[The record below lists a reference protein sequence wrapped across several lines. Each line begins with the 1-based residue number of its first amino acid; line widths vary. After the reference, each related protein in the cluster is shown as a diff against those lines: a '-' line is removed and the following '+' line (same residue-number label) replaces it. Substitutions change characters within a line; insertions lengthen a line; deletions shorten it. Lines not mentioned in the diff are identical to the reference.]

1 MKKCTYTEREVS
13 ILQSKT
19 PIPIAD
25 EEFIALYHKAYH
37 RDHLHYIIHLGNIY
51 PNIEDRVFSDEFIEK
66 HDNPAD
72 RECDYLFPILCP
84 GSRNTMGRIRNMTAY
99 LLGTLDWTLAFR
111 QRLYDLVPYRL
122 VFNYWLDEYVKDY
135 DAVSLWDVYFRD
147 CERLVRIID
156 RRGIS
161 SLAELEYRAS
171 EYFDL
176 CTVKSLRGVQ
186 GKATEGSDKPRRKA
200 CSTKQRPRI
209 LSGVWGVPNK
219 QSKHTSGGRSGE
231 WNIRKGYSIRLLA
244 ASIATCSLRVLPR
257 AFSYAGAAALRPFP
271 FDNPPPCRYNKS
283 NNGNV
288 RMAFGSFA
296 FVVYG
301 SMNGFVHF
309 RERGEP
315 F

>member
-200 CSTKQRPRI
+200 CSTNQRPRI

-244 ASIATCSLRVLPR
+244 TTFLV
-257 AFSYAGAAALRPFP
+257 
-271 FDNPPPCRYNKS
+271 CRCVCY
-283 NNGNV
+283 
-288 RMAFGSFA
+288 
-296 FVVYG
+296 VVDKPQ
-301 SMNGFVHF
+301 
-309 RERGEP
+309 RLW
-315 F
+315 